1 MKLRNFVII
10 VSLLAISSV
19 GMNTNPAIA
28 DNCPTSSA
36 FTLAPFTFGLDGDYT
51 SKSPMYQGFISNYS
65 QGLGTV
71 NLYPPL
77 NVLGSN
83 LNATNVALAYLSSG
97 NNQELLKVNSDLSS
111 GNNLQQWHNGDYL
124 KNFTNGSYTY
134 PLAQLGQNLVIKN
147 SFQISNDGISWTIMN
162 FPSDPY
168 WIQEYGFGN
177 GSLVRYEFE
186 ISVAGCQN
194 PLVLSTNR
202 ITLTGINTVPLSTG
216 DFINHVNSLVGKR
229 PEDVG
234 YFKGD
239 TLSFQFSDFLAHD
252 KFVNGYPNWISSSL
266 KMLQDFD
273 WNSGYFNV
281 HNLDHSWW
289 NLGSNSVNLN
299 VVGIQPVGCLQTS
312 QDDREL
318 IKLIKDCKLGI
329 YVQSAYQGFQKYSQY
344 LLVGTADVRLKL
356 RASAPSPTPSATG
369 KGVSSSVQ
377 KKTLS
382 WSCIKGK
389 TILKFSGSAV
399 VCPAGYKL
407 NK

>member
-1 MKLRNFVII
+1 MKLRNLIVI
-10 VSLLAISSV
+10 VSLLASSIV
-19 GMNTNPAIA
+19 GMNVNPAIA
-28 DNCPTSSA
+28 DNCPSSSN
-36 FTLAPFTFGLDGDYT
+36 FTLVPLTYGLDSDYT
-51 SKSPMYQGFISNYS
+51 SKSPMFQGFTTNYF

-71 NLYPPL
+71 NKNP
-77 NVLGSN
+77 N
-83 LNATNVALAYLSSG
+83 LFTVANFAYAQNIALAYLSSG
-97 NNQELLKVNSDLSS
+97 NNQELSKVNGDITS
-111 GNNLQQWHNGDYL
+111 GNFSQQWNNGQYL
-124 KNFTNGSYTY
+124 KSFTNGNSTY
-134 PLAQLGQNLVIKN
+134 PLSQLGANLVIK
-147 SFQISNDGISWTIMN
+147 SALQYSNDGISWTINN
-162 FPSDPY
+162 FPNDPY

-177 GSLVRYEFE
+177 GTLVRYEFE
-186 ISVAGCQN
+186 INVAGCQN
-194 PLVLSTNR
+194 PLILSTNK
-202 ITLTGINTVPLSTG
+202 ITLTGINTVPLATNEFL
-216 DFINHVNSLVGKR
+216 DYVNSLAGKN

-318 IKLIKDCKLGI
+318 IKLMKDCKLGI
-329 YVQSAYQGFQKYSQY
+329 YVQSAYQGFQKYAQY